1 MSVAS
6 ADGLARGALP
16 HTEASQDNLRVYVEN
31 QSLSASLTGLEV
43 SNMSLH
49 DGASDAA
56 VRTIIGEPADLVL
69 STPQSGVVNRP
80 DEVQAAWQRQLSWS
94 VAP

>member
-6 ADGLARGALP
+6 ADGLARGDLL
-16 HTEASQDNLRVYVEN
+16 HTEASHGNPQVHLGN

-69 STPQSGVVNRP
+69 STPQSGAVNRP
-80 DEVQAAWQRQLSWS
+80 DEVQTAWQRQLSWS